1 MHIDVWSDVACPF
14 CYLGRATLKQALAKF
29 EHADEVEVRF
39 RSFQLN
45 PDAPTEATQD
55 VYDYLSAKYGISREQ
70 AVSQNQQIVARGTE
84 LGVEFNMDQVQMT
97 NTGTAHRLLH
107 LALAD
112 GKQDE
117 LCGRLFKAYFTDGLN
132 IADPGVLIQLA
143 TEVGLSSSAATQVVE
158 GVGFQN
164 EVNADLNQARA
175 YGITGVP
182 FFVINEKYAISGAQ
196 PESIFTEVL
205 NKAWAEPD
213 TTG

>member
-45 PDAPTEATQD
+45 PEAPTEATQD